1 MPFQAPFNTEFRV
14 KSKFRFTAE
23 PLLRFRRCWYSV
35 PTSVSNLALA
45 QQLMRLSSYAFDG
58 HRMLHGFVRETL
70 TLQFIG
76 EWSAEVL
83 EFIPYVYAL
92 KKRNMLTAKIS
103 TYSGMRP

>member
-1 MPFQAPFNTEFRV
+1 M
-14 KSKFRFTAE
+14 
-23 PLLRFRRCWYSV
+23 
-35 PTSVSNLALA
+35 SNFALA
-45 QQLMRLSSYAFDG
+45 QTLMRRGSYAFDG
-58 HRMLHGFVRETL
+58 HRVLHGFVRETL
-70 TLQFIG
+70 TLHFIG